1 MLCAKVKMKFL
12 RQVFEITTMNLKTI
26 LERFGSSVVIIVGIA
41 GSVAV
46 MVSLLSMAEGLNS
59 TIIKTGQD
67 DRVLI
72 LREGSNSE
80 LSSGVGM
87 QEIDI
92 IFNAPGVE
100 EFNGSPMV
108 SGELFV
114 IVDLKKKGAEAT
126 SNLPLRGVQP
136 MSFNI
141 RPELKIIEGRKFQS
155 GTGEVIVGK
164 GAFDQYEGLDIGDKI
179 KIRDSYWTVVGI
191 FSTDGDVHESE
202 VWADLSVTQSSFRR
216 EGGVSLVSAKLVN
229 ENTFNEVGVY
239 IETYP
244 NLDLK
249 VERESSFYENQS
261 LGSELI
267 RVFGLVVAVIMAI
280 GSVFAALNTMY
291 SAVSTRLVEIGTLR
305 AIGFKGSSIL
315 ISLMLESMIL
325 ATLGGLAGA
334 GIAYIFFNGYTV
346 STLAGGSFT
355 QTAFAFA
362 VTGDIVRQGMILAL
376 TVGFFGGLLP
386 AFNAARQNITDAL
399 RSI

>member
-1 MLCAKVKMKFL
+1 
-12 RQVFEITTMNLKTI
+12 
-26 LERFGSSVVIIVGIA
+26 
-41 GSVAV
+41 
-46 MVSLLSMAEGLNS
+46 
-59 TIIKTGQD
+59 
-67 DRVLI
+67 
-72 LREGSNSE
+72 
-80 LSSGVGM
+80 M
-87 QEIDI
+87 QQIDI
-92 IFNAPGVE
+92 ILNTPGVE

-261 LGSELI
+261 LGSALI
-267 RVFGLVVAVIMAI
+267 RVFVIRMYYSKDA
-280 GSVFAALNTMY
+280 Y
-291 SAVSTRLVEIGTLR
+291 SARNRI
-305 AIGFKGSSIL
+305 
-315 ISLMLESMIL
+315 
-325 ATLGGLAGA
+325 
-334 GIAYIFFNGYTV
+334 
-346 STLAGGSFT
+346 
-355 QTAFAFA
+355 
-362 VTGDIVRQGMILAL
+362 
-376 TVGFFGGLLP
+376 
-386 AFNAARQNITDAL
+386 
-399 RSI
+399 

>member
-1 MLCAKVKMKFL
+1 MLCVKIKMKFL

-80 LSSGVGM
+80 LSSGVSM
-87 QEIDI
+87 QQIDI
-92 IFNAPGVE
+92 ILNTPGVE

-164 GAFDQYEGLDIGDKI
+164 GAFDQYEG
-179 KIRDSYWTVVGI
+179 
-191 FSTDGDVHESE
+191 
-202 VWADLSVTQSSFRR
+202 
-216 EGGVSLVSAKLVN
+216 
-229 ENTFNEVGVY
+229 
-239 IETYP
+239 
-244 NLDLK
+244 
-249 VERESSFYENQS
+249 
-261 LGSELI
+261 
-267 RVFGLVVAVIMAI
+267 
-280 GSVFAALNTMY
+280 
-291 SAVSTRLVEIGTLR
+291 
-305 AIGFKGSSIL
+305 
-315 ISLMLESMIL
+315 
-325 ATLGGLAGA
+325 
-334 GIAYIFFNGYTV
+334 
-346 STLAGGSFT
+346 
-355 QTAFAFA
+355 
-362 VTGDIVRQGMILAL
+362 
-376 TVGFFGGLLP
+376 
-386 AFNAARQNITDAL
+386 
-399 RSI
+399 

>member
-1 MLCAKVKMKFL
+1 MSFL
-12 RQVFEITTMNLKTI
+12 RQVYGITAMNLKTVI
-26 LERFGSSVVIIVGIA
+26 ERSGSSIVIIVGIA

-59 TIIKTGQD
+59 TISSTGHE
-67 DRVLI
+67 DRALI
-72 LREGSNSE
+72 LRNGSNSE

-92 IFNAPGVE
+92 ILNAPGIE
-100 EFNGSPMV
+100 KLNDSPMV

-114 IVDLKKKGAEAT
+114 IVDLKKKGAEGT

-136 MSFNI
+136 MSFDI
-141 RPELKIIEGRKFQS
+141 RPELKIIEGRNFQS

-164 GAFDQYEGLDIGDKI
+164 GAFDQYEGLNIGGKI
-179 KIRDSYWTVVGI
+179 KVRDNLWSVVGI
-191 FSTDGDVHESE
+191 FSTNGDAHESE
-202 VWADLSVTQSSFRR
+202 IWGDLSVTQSIFRR
-216 EGGVSLVSAKLVN
+216 EGSVSLVSAKLIDK
-229 ENTFNEVGVY
+229 NTFDEIGMY
-239 IETYP
+239 IDTYP
-244 NLDLK
+244 NLELK

-261 LGSELI
+261 SGSELI
-267 RVFGLVVAVIMAI
+267 RIFGLVVAFIMAI

-305 AIGFKGSSIL
+305 AIGFKGGSIL
-315 ISLMLESMIL
+315 LSLMIESMIL
-325 ATLGGLAGA
+325 ATLGGLIGA
-334 GIAYIFFNGYTV
+334 GTAYIFFNGYTA

-362 VTGDIVRQGMILAL
+362 VTGDIVIQGMILAL
-376 TVGFFGGLLP
+376 AVGFIGGLLP
-386 AFNAARQNITDAL
+386 AFNAARQDITEAL

>member
-1 MLCAKVKMKFL
+1 MLCAKIKMKFL

-92 IFNAPGVE
+92 ILNAPGVE
-100 EFNGSPMV
+100 ELNGSPMV

-114 IVDLKKKGAEAT
+114 IVDLKRKGAKAT

-141 RPELKIIEGRKFQS
+141 RPELKIIEGRNFQS

-179 KIRDSYWTVVGI
+179 EIRDNYWKVVGI

-216 EGGVSLVSAKLVN
+216 EGGVSLVSAKLIN

-244 NLDLK
+244 NLSLK

-325 ATLGGLAGA
+325 ATLGGFTGA
-334 GIAYIFFNGYTV
+334 GIAYIFFNGYT
-346 STLAGGSFT
+346 A
-355 QTAFAFA
+355 
-362 VTGDIVRQGMILAL
+362 
-376 TVGFFGGLLP
+376 
-386 AFNAARQNITDAL
+386 
-399 RSI
+399 